1 MTRPETFAS
10 FISVHYEAAKELN
23 DETFYLAPGDQHNP
37 GIICNR
43 AITDRA
49 TALAKVP
56 KSKESWL

>member
-10 FISVHYEAAKELN
+10 FISVRYEAAKELN
-23 DETFYLAPGDQHNP
+23 EETFYLAPDRQHKP
-37 GIICNR
+37 GIICNW

-49 TALAKVP
+49 TAFAEVP